1 MNYSIVVTETD
12 MRKLQALIDAS
23 RLNANLNRQHL
34 DELEEELN
42 RANVTT
48 SKRVP
53 RDVVTMHSRV
63 RVTDL
68 ESGKQ
73 FVYQIVFPREADIS
87 SGKISVLAPIGTAL
101 LGYAVGSEIEW
112 SVPAG
117 RRRFR
122 VDAIEYQPESDG
134 LAVKEVR

>member
-1 MNYSIVVTETD
+1 MNRSIVITETD
-12 MRKLQALIDAS
+12 MQKLEALIDAS
-23 RLNANLNRQHL
+23 RLSGNLDMRRL

-42 RANVTT
+42 RAKVTT
-48 SKRVP
+48 SERVP

-68 ESGKQ
+68 ESGKE

-87 SGKISVLAPIGTAL
+87 KSKISVLAPIGTAL

-112 SVPAG
+112 SVPSG
-117 RRRFR
+117 TRRFR
-122 VDAIEYQPESDG
+122 VDAVEYQPEADR
-134 LAVKEVR
+134 LIV

>member
-1 MNYSIVVTETD
+1 MNRSIVITETD
-12 MRKLQALIDAS
+12 MQKLEALIDAS
-23 RLNANLNRQHL
+23 RLSGNLDMRRL

-42 RANVTT
+42 RAKVTT
-48 SKRVP
+48 SERVP

-68 ESGKQ
+68 ESGKE

-87 SGKISVLAPIGTAL
+87 KSKISVLAPIGTAL

-112 SVPAG
+112 SVPSG
-117 RRRFR
+117 TRRFH
-122 VDAIEYQPESDG
+122 VDAVEYQPEADR
-134 LAVKEVR
+134 LIV

>member
-1 MNYSIVVTETD
+1 MNRSIIITD
-12 MRKLQALIDAS
+12 TDLRKLEALIDAS
-23 RLNANLNRQHL
+23 RLYGTLDRHHL

-42 RANVTT
+42 RAIVTT

-53 RDVVTMHSRV
+53 HDVVTMHSRV

-68 ESGKQ
+68 ESGKK

-87 SGKISVLAPIGTAL
+87 KGKLSVVAPIGTAL

-112 SVPAG
+112 SVPSG
-117 RRRFR
+117 TRRLR
-122 VDAIEYQPESDG
+122 VDAIEYQPEADG
-134 LAVKEVR
+134 LAA

>member
-1 MNYSIVVTETD
+1 MNRSIVITETD
-12 MRKLQALIDAS
+12 MQKLEALIDAS
-23 RLNANLNRQHL
+23 RLSGNLDMRRL

-42 RANVTT
+42 RAKVTT
-48 SKRVP
+48 SERVP

-68 ESGKQ
+68 ESGKE

-87 SGKISVLAPIGTAL
+87 KSKISVLAPIGTAL

-112 SVPAG
+112 SVPSG
-117 RRRFR
+117 TRRFR
-122 VDAIEYQPESDG
+122 VDAVEYQPEADP
-134 LAVKEVR
+134 LIV